1 MKILGRD
8 PTLWIGVIS
17 SIIVLAG
24 TMSLHW
30 LTGVQAGLFVAA
42 INAIAG
48 AVNAWTVRPISP
60 VAFTYAVGAIVALVG
75 SYGLLLSEST
85 LGALNLAVIAIL
97 GLLSRGQVSPQE
109 TVISKAGKP
118 DF

>member
-1 MKILGRD
+1 MKIFGRD

-17 SIIVLAG
+17 SLIVLAG
-24 TMSLHW
+24 TAGFHW

-48 AVNAWTVRPISP
+48 AVNAWAVRPISP

-85 LGALNLAVIAIL
+85 VGALNLAVIAIL
-97 GLLSRGQVSPQE
+97 GLLSRGQVSPQD
-109 TVISKAGKP
+109 TPISKA
-118 DF
+118 